1 MIDLCGLR
9 KLQVDLAKVE
19 ERMKKEV
26 GLTFVESSSLCSIQ
40 TGRDEPA
47 AIAESMELSPSRT
60 SRIIV
65 ALEKKGMIM
74 RCPSIEDRRVVK
86 IGLTPK
92 GKEVLETIHNCDTCL
107 PHYIE
112 EAIDKAV
119 DKAKGMINEK

>member
-9 KLQVDLAKVE
+9 KLQVDLAKCE

-40 TGRDEPA
+40 TGKDEPA
-47 AIAESMELSPSRT
+47 AIAESMDLSPSRT

-86 IGLTPK
+86 IGLTPQ
-92 GKEVLETIHNCDTCL
+92 GKEVLETIHKCDTCL

-112 EAIDKAV
+112 EAIDKA
-119 DKAKGMINEK
+119 KGMIHEK